1 MIDIELDW
9 VNVLIMNLLKNILR
23 SLPFSAFLLAS
34 SCTDDIVMEVP
45 EGQKRP
51 VVEAYLTDEVKQHE
65 TILSYSSEFYSND
78 REMIT
83 GAEVYAVGAGDT
95 IYYYEQLDNPGHYL
109 TDSVAGRKSHTYH
122 LEVTVEDNTLYSSAL
137 RMNSDTYMPNN
148 ARCIDSVGLL
158 PLLNDEGI
166 PFVDEEAAVCVC
178 PYFQTLSNA
187 DIVYNVE
194 LYLNGKRF
202 KNRPSKLFQLFQMQ
216 GYAGYYFNGPE
227 MLNNNIPIP
236 VGIMN
241 KSYLHEGDV
250 VKVKLYSISKDYLY
264 FLIGQKLAIGVNPAM
279 GAYPAITT
287 NIFSNCYAIGWFAT
301 TSMIEGE
308 GIYHESVFDVE

>member
-1 MIDIELDW
+1 MKWIML
-9 VNVLIMNLLKNILR
+9 NQLIMKILKNILHI
-23 SLPFSAFLLAS
+23 LPFTAFLLVC
-34 SCTDDIVMEVP
+34 SCTEDITMDVP

-51 VVEAYLTDEVKQHE
+51 VVEAYLTDEIKQHE

-83 GAEVYAVGAGDT
+83 GAVVYAVGAGDT

-122 LEVTVEDNTLYSSAL
+122 LEVRVDDNTLYSSAL

-148 ARCIDSVGLL
+148 ARGIDSVGLL
-158 PLLNDEGI
+158 PLLNEEGI
-166 PFVDEEAAVCVC
+166 PFVDDEAAVCVC
-178 PYFQTLSNA
+178 PYFQALDNP

-194 LYLNGKRF
+194 LYLNGVRF

-227 MLNNNIPIP
+227 MLQNNIPIP
-236 VGIMN
+236 VGVMN

-250 VKVKLYSISKDYLY
+250 VKVKLYSIAKDYLY

-279 GAYPAITT
+279 GAFPAITT

-301 TSMIEGE
+301 TSVIEGE